1 LIELYGSPTPN
12 VLKVILLLEEIEAP
26 YEVRRVDVWR
36 GEQFSDAFVAL
47 NPNSKVPVIVD
58 RDTADGQPRNVFE
71 SGAILFY
78 LAEKSGSC
86 LPQAGWPRYEVMQW
100 LMFQVA
106 GLGPMCGQFNHFHM
120 FAPDGNNY
128 SRSRYATE
136 LKRLYGV
143 IESRL
148 TSVPFIGGAEYS
160 IADMSVFPWIRSQ
173 AKRFGPAIE
182 WLREDSAAHPAL
194 ARWFSAVTE
203 RPAVRRALQVFD
215 AISSTLK
222 HATPDDLDRIFGR
235 GRYAVT
241 IAAS

>member
-1 LIELYGSPTPN
+1 
-12 VLKVILLLEEIEAP
+12 
-26 YEVRRVDVWR
+26 
-36 GEQFSDAFVAL
+36 
-47 NPNSKVPVIVD
+47 
-58 RDTADGQPRNVFE
+58 
-71 SGAILFY
+71 
-78 LAEKSGSC
+78 
-86 LPQAGWPRYEVMQW
+86 
-100 LMFQVA
+100 
-106 GLGPMCGQFNHFHM
+106 
-120 FAPDGNNY
+120 
-128 SRSRYATE
+128 
-136 LKRLYGV
+136 LYGV